1 MLKIDIRNMV
11 LKPKAGEIITV
22 IGDVYTTVAE
32 AIPNKGEGCEAC
44 AFNVS
49 NLGFNS
55 CYFVDCCLYDVIF
68 KLIEIKKT
76 KEVENE

>member
-1 MLKIDIRNMV
+1 MLKIDIRNGV

-32 AIPNKGEGCEAC
+32 AIPGEGEGCEAC
-44 AFNVS
+44 AFNVRKVGL
-49 NLGFNS
+49 N
-55 CYFVDCCLYDVIF
+55 CCDFVDCCLHDVIF

>member
-1 MLKIDIRNMV
+1 MLKIDIRNRV

-32 AIPNKGEGCEAC
+32 AIPNKAEGCEAC
-44 AFNVS
+44 AFNVK
-49 NLGFNS
+49 NLGFS
-55 CYFVDCCLYDVIF
+55 CCDFVDCCLYDVIF